1 MFFKKKEKIKNH
13 AKGFDKLITGLII
26 GGAVA
31 SVLGLS
37 KTERGKKL
45 SKATYK
51 SSKGI
56 FRKGY
61 SLFGKLLV
69 RVIRIFHKK

>member
-13 AKGFDKLITGLII
+13 AKWFDKLITWLII
-26 GGAVA
+26 GWAVA

-37 KTERGKKL
+37 KTERWKKL

-51 SSKGI
+51 SSKWI
-56 FRKGY
+56 FRKWY
-61 SLFGKLLV
+61 SLFWKLLV